1 MKASVEAAFR
11 SFSAKFE
18 GAVNFMYLDVKGL
31 VTTGIGNLIDPGGAA
46 LGLPWLRADGTPAS
60 RHEIAAE
67 WAYVKSRD
75 DLKLRGGMIYKTI
88 TKLRLSDDGV
98 QQLLMAVLHRNNAAL
113 VARFPDFEDW
123 PADAQLATH
132 SMAWACGTGFRFPK
146 LARHLLAAEFRE
158 AAGECHMNE
167 AGNPGLAPRNAAN
180 KVLYRNAAV
189 TRDLHLDPE
198 HLCWPVD
205 MDVAVLKDAEAPD
218 RIAEPEDILVLHPMP
233 NMLEAY
239 MCMRDEDGDPDCK
252 G

>member
-1 MKASVEAAFR
+1 MKSSVEAAFR
-11 SFSAKFE
+11 AFSSKFE

-46 LGLPWLRADGTPAS
+46 LTLPWLRPDGSLAS
-60 RHEIAAE
+60 QREVAAE
-67 WAYVKSRD
+67 WTYVKSRQ
-75 DLKLRGGMIYKTI
+75 DLKLRGGMIYGSI
-88 TKLRLSDDGV
+88 TRLRLSDEGV
-98 QQLLMAVLHRNNAAL
+98 SQLLMGVLHLNNDAL
-113 VARFPDFEDW
+113 VKRFPDFEDW

-132 SMAWACGTGFRFPK
+132 SMAWACGTGFRFPR
-146 LARHLLAAEFRE
+146 LAEALQAADFRD
-158 AAGECHMNE
+158 AAKECHMNE

-180 KVLYRNAAV
+180 KVLYRNASV
-189 TRDLHLDPE
+189 TRDLHLDPD

-205 MDVAVLKDAEAPD
+205 MDVAVLKDEAAPD

-239 MCMRDEDGDPDCK
+239 MCMRDEGGDPDYK